1 MEIKIQSVKFDADK
15 KLVDFINA
23 KLTKME
29 RFSEDIISAD
39 VILKLD
45 KDHES
50 GNKVA
55 TVKLEIKGGDAVA
68 ERRAKS
74 FEEAVDECIDA
85 LKKQIE
91 KLKEKNK

>member
-1 MEIKIQSVKFDADK
+1 MNVKIQSVKFDADR
-15 KLVDFINA
+15 
-23 KLTKME
+23 KLTEFVESKLE
-29 RFSEDIISAD
+29 KLEKFEDKIISAD
-39 VILKLD
+39 VFLKID

-55 TVKLEIKGGDAVA
+55 TVNIIIPGGDLVA

-85 LKKQIE
+85 VKKQIE
-91 KLKEKNK
+91 KQKAKK